1 MRNVYSGNGFGVDLE
16 QEKNPLV
23 LSLNST
29 RFKCAHPVYILI
41 FCVYNQYSCSENWW
55 PQYALLPTQKLIYFR
70 SSDDIDVI
78 RNREKLLLF
87 SYTFRNTNMYSFAFN
102 WEKPLVLTLSR
113 FIPLNTTLVNF
124 DRLTDI
130 YFLSSKRM
138 PPWLMGTYFS
148 HVCVQKKLI
157 IFRFGQL
164 YLWEQL
170 FRNFTTLRKCYYSR
184 VSVCKDD
191 DPEEK
196 IWV

>member
-1 MRNVYSGNGFGVDLE
+1 MRT
-16 QEKNPLV
+16 P
-23 LSLNST
+23 SL
-29 RFKCAHPVYILI
+29 YILI
-41 FCVYNQYSCSENWW
+41 FCLYNQYSCSENRW

-138 PPWLMGTYFS
+138 LPWLMGTYL
-148 HVCVQKKLI
+148 LI
-157 IFRFGQL
+157 FVSKQSLLFL
-164 YLWEQL
+164 YLISCTYENNS
-170 FRNFTTLRKCYYSR
+170 FRNFTTLKTCYYSR
-184 VSVCKDD
+184 VSVSKDD
-191 DPEEK
+191 DPWEK

>member
-1 MRNVYSGNGFGVDLE
+1 MRNTYSGNGFGVDLE
-16 QEKNPLV
+16 QGKNPLV

-29 RFKCAHPVYILI
+29 RLKCAHPVYILI
-41 FCVYNQYSCSENWW
+41 FCVYNQDSCSENWW
-55 PQYALLPTQKLIYFR
+55 LQYALLPTQKLIYFR
-70 SSDDIDVI
+70 STNDIDVS
-78 RNREKLLLF
+78 RNREKNVLF
-87 SYTFRNTNMYSFAFN
+87 SYTSRNTNMYSFAFN
-102 WEKPLVLTLSR
+102 WKKSLVLTLSR

-170 FRNFTTLRKCYYSR
+170 FRNLTTLKKCYYSR
-184 VSVCKDD
+184 ASVCKDD
-191 DPEEK
+191 NPREK

>member
-1 MRNVYSGNGFGVDLE
+1 MDLE
-16 QEKNPLV
+16 LI
-23 LSLNST
+23 LSRKKIPWYCLWTPPALN
-29 RFKCAHPVYILI
+29 AHTQHILI

>member
-1 MRNVYSGNGFGVDLE
+1 MDLE
-16 QEKNPLV
+16 LILSREKIPWYCLWTPPAWNAHTQFIFWYSAYIIKTHAV
-23 LSLNST
+23 L
-29 RFKCAHPVYILI
+29 
-41 FCVYNQYSCSENWW
+41 NWW
-55 PQYALLPTQKLIYFR
+55 LQYALLPTQKLIYFR
-70 SSDDIDVI
+70 STNDIDVS
-78 RNREKLLLF
+78 RNREKHLLF
-87 SYTFRNTNMYSFAFN
+87 SYTSRNTNMYSFAFN
-102 WEKPLVLTLSR
+102 WEKSLVSTLSR

-170 FRNFTTLRKCYYSR
+170 FRNLTTLKKCYYSR
-184 VSVCKDD
+184 ASVCIDD
-191 DPEEK
+191 NPREK